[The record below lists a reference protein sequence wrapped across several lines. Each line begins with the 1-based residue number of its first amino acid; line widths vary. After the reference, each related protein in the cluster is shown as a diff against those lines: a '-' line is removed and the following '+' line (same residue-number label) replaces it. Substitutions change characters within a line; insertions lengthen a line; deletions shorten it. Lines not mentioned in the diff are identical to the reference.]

1 MRCTSTPMTPEPSCW
16 RAKAAIAM
24 RARSRIA
31 ASFPWRRAAAICAR
45 SASSSS
51 SENCAIP
58 PASSSRTPSLAAAT
72 STARKKKRSN
82 TSSKMR
88 RSSWLLASVAASA
101 SRKSSC
107 VLQLIS
113 PSTANASSSS
123 EVPTATPS
131 RRSSSPSSRM
141 RAGRP
146 SADIGRRRELE
157 PHALGHNVHV
167 GAVLDDHRHRL
178 RKRVRIDFLRSEEQQ
193 RACPVDRLG
202 DRRGLLQVELSDHP
216 DHLHKAARD
225 RLLELRG
232 VQAHDLKLVL
242 QRGVVEPQVQAAP
255 LQRLRQLARV
265 VRGQEHDRVRLRAHR
280 TELGD
285 RDLKVRE
292 NLKQHGL
299 ELLIGLVD

>member
-31 ASFPWRRAAAICAR
+31 ASSPWRSAAAICAR

-51 SENCAIP
+51 SENCAMP
-58 PASSSRTPSLAAAT
+58 PTSSSRTPSLAAAT

-88 RSSWLLASVAASA
+88 LSSWLLASVAARA

-113 PSTANASSSS
+113 PSTANASRSS

-131 RRSSSPSSRM
+131 WRGSSPSSRI

-146 SADIGRRRELE
+146 SDDIGRRRELE
-157 PHALGHNVHV
+157 PDALGHDVHV

-178 RKRVRIDFLRSEEQQ
+178 RKRLRIDILGSEEQQ
-193 RACPVDRLG
+193 RARPVDRLG
-202 DRRGLLQVELSDHP
+202 DRRGLLQVELPHHP
-216 DHLHKAARD
+216 DHLQD
-225 RLLELRG
+225 RKSTRLNSSHG
-232 VQAHDLKLVL
+232 SISYAVFCLKTKKSSASMTYT
-242 QRGVVEPQVQAAP
+242 RS
-255 LQRLRQLARV
+255 
-265 VRGQEHDRVRLRAHR
+265 
-280 TELGD
+280 
-285 RDLKVRE
+285 
-292 NLKQHGL
+292 
-299 ELLIGLVD
+299 